1 MPIQLIILDFDGTLA
16 DTRDNIVRTL
26 QASMHQLGLPVADEA
41 ACASTIGLKLDDAC
55 RHLYPDGP
63 ADLADRFVETYR
75 EIFFRNKESL
85 VPAPFPHV
93 LPTLRQLR
101 QRGVVLTIASSR
113 GTGSLHAFIDAMG
126 LRDCISYV
134 LGADSVEH
142 TKPHPE
148 PVLRT
153 LRETGIDAAHTLV
166 VGDMPV
172 DILMGRNAGVQ
183 TCGVTYGNATRDQL
197 QAAGTDFL
205 IDDFAE
211 LGVYGSTQV

>member
-26 QASMHQLGLPVADEA
+26 QASMHQLDLPVADEA

-55 RHLYPDGP
+55 RQLYPDGP
-63 ADLADRFVETYR
+63 ADLPDRFVETYR

-101 QRGVVLTIASSR
+101 ERGVVLTIASSR

-142 TKPHPE
+142 AKPHPE

-197 QAAGTDFL
+197 QAAGADFL

-211 LGVYGSTQV
+211 LLRGISK

>member
-113 GTGSLHAFIDAMG
+113 GMGSLHAFIDAMG

-153 LRETGIDAAHTLV
+153 LCETGIDAAHTLV

-172 DILMGRNAGVQ
+172 DILMGSNAGVQ

-197 QAAGTDFL
+197 QAAGADFL

-211 LGVYGSTQV
+211 LLRGISK

>member
-26 QASMHQLGLPVADEA
+26 QASMHQLGLPVANEA

-113 GTGSLHAFIDAMG
+113 GTGSLQAFIDAMG

-172 DILMGRNAGVQ
+172 DILMGSNAGVQ
-183 TCGVTYGNATRDQL
+183 TCGVTYGNAT
-197 QAAGTDFL
+197 AASRRRRLPDR
-205 IDDFAE
+205 
-211 LGVYGSTQV
+211 

>member
-26 QASMHQLGLPVADEA
+26 QASMHQLDLPVADEA

-153 LRETGIDAAHTLV
+153 LCETGIDAAHTLV

-197 QAAGTDFL
+197 QAAGADFL

-211 LGVYGSTQV
+211 LLCGISK

>member
-55 RHLYPDGP
+55 RQLYPDGP
-63 ADLADRFVETYR
+63 ADLPDRFVETYR

-101 QRGVVLTIASSR
+101 ERGVVLTIASSR

-126 LRDCISYV
+126 LRNCISYV

-153 LRETGIDAAHTLV
+153 LCETGIDAAHTLV

-197 QAAGTDFL
+197 QAAGADFL

-211 LGVYGSTQV
+211 LLCGISK

>member
-101 QRGVVLTIASSR
+101 ERGVVLTIASSR

-153 LRETGIDAAHTLV
+153 LCETGIDAAHTLV

-197 QAAGTDFL
+197 QAAGADFL

-211 LGVYGSTQV
+211 LLCGISK

>member
-26 QASMHQLGLPVADEA
+26 QASMHQLDLPVADEA

-153 LRETGIDAAHTLV
+153 LRETGIDAAYTLV

-197 QAAGTDFL
+197 QAAGADFL

-211 LGVYGSTQV
+211 LLCGISK

>member
-26 QASMHQLGLPVADEA
+26 QASMHQLDLPVADEA

-101 QRGVVLTIASSR
+101 ERGVVLTIASSR

-142 TKPHPE
+142 AKPHPE

-197 QAAGTDFL
+197 QAAGADFL

-211 LGVYGSTQV
+211 LLCGISK

>member
-26 QASMHQLGLPVADEA
+26 QASMHQLDLPVADEA

-55 RHLYPDGP
+55 RQLYPDGP

-153 LRETGIDAAHTLV
+153 LRETGIDAAYTLV

-197 QAAGTDFL
+197 QAAGADFL

-211 LGVYGSTQV
+211 LLCGISK

>member
-197 QAAGTDFL
+197 QAAGADFL

-211 LGVYGSTQV
+211 LLRGISK

>member
-101 QRGVVLTIASSR
+101 ERGVVLTIASAR
-113 GTGSLHAFIDAMG
+113 GTGSLQAFIDAMG

-153 LRETGIDAAHTLV
+153 LCETGIDAVHTLV

-172 DILMGRNAGVQ
+172 DILMGSNAGVQ

-197 QAAGTDFL
+197 QAAGADFL

-211 LGVYGSTQV
+211 LLCGISK

>member
-113 GTGSLHAFIDAMG
+113 GSGSLQAFIDAMG

-153 LRETGIDAAHTLV
+153 LCETGIDAAHTLV

-197 QAAGTDFL
+197 QAAGADFL

-211 LGVYGSTQV
+211 LLRGISK

>member
-55 RHLYPDGP
+55 RQLYPDGP
-63 ADLADRFVETYR
+63 ADLPDRFVETYR

-126 LRDCISYV
+126 LRNCISYV

-153 LRETGIDAAHTLV
+153 LCETGIDAAHTLV

-197 QAAGTDFL
+197 QAAGADFL

-211 LGVYGSTQV
+211 LLCGISK

>member
-26 QASMHQLGLPVADEA
+26 QASMRQLGLPVADEV

-101 QRGVVLTIASSR
+101 ERGVVLTIASSR

-153 LRETGIDAAHTLV
+153 LCETGIDAAHTLV

-197 QAAGTDFL
+197 QAAGADFL

-211 LGVYGSTQV
+211 LLRGISK

>member
-41 ACASTIGLKLDDAC
+41 ACTSTIGLKLDDAC

-197 QAAGTDFL
+197 QAAGADFL

-211 LGVYGSTQV
+211 LLCGISK

>member
-75 EIFFRNKESL
+75 EIFFRNKELL

-93 LPTLRQLR
+93 LSTLRQLR
-101 QRGVVLTIASSR
+101 QRGGVLTIASSR

-153 LRETGIDAAHTLV
+153 LV

-172 DILMGRNAGVQ
+172 DILMGSNAGVQ

-197 QAAGTDFL
+197 QAAGADFL

>member
-101 QRGVVLTIASSR
+101 ERGVVLTIASSR

-153 LRETGIDAAHTLV
+153 LCETGIDAAHTLV

-197 QAAGTDFL
+197 QAAGADFL

-211 LGVYGSTQV
+211 LLRGISK

>member
-93 LPTLRQLR
+93 LPTLRQPR
-101 QRGVVLTIASSR
+101 ERGVVLTIASSR
-113 GTGSLHAFIDAMG
+113 GTGSLQAFIDAMG

-153 LRETGIDAAHTLV
+153 LCETGIDAAHTLV

-197 QAAGTDFL
+197 QAAGADFL

-211 LGVYGSTQV
+211 LLCGISK

>member
-26 QASMHQLGLPVADEA
+26 QASMHQLDLPVADEA

-153 LRETGIDAAHTLV
+153 LCETGIDAAHTLV

-172 DILMGRNAGVQ
+172 DILMGSNAGVQ

-197 QAAGTDFL
+197 QAAGADFL

-211 LGVYGSTQV
+211 LLRGISK

>member
-126 LRDCISYV
+126 LRNCISYV

-197 QAAGTDFL
+197 QAAGADFL

-211 LGVYGSTQV
+211 LLRGISK

>member
-41 ACASTIGLKLDDAC
+41 TCASTIGLKLDDAC

-113 GTGSLHAFIDAMG
+113 GTGSLQAFIDAMG

-153 LRETGIDAAHTLV
+153 LCETGIDAAHTLV

-197 QAAGTDFL
+197 QAAGADFL

-211 LGVYGSTQV
+211 LGVYGSTQI

>member
-113 GTGSLHAFIDAMG
+113 GTGSLHSFIDAMG

-197 QAAGTDFL
+197 QAAGADFL

-211 LGVYGSTQV
+211 LLRGISK

>member
-55 RHLYPDGP
+55 RQLYPDGP
-63 ADLADRFVETYR
+63 ADLPDRFVETYR

-153 LRETGIDAAHTLV
+153 LCETGIDAAHTLV

-172 DILMGRNAGVQ
+172 DILMGRNAGVLQ

-197 QAAGTDFL
+197 QAAGADFL

-211 LGVYGSTQV
+211 LLRGISK

>member
-26 QASMHQLGLPVADEA
+26 QASMHQLDLPVADEA

-63 ADLADRFVETYR
+63 ADLPDRFVETYR

-197 QAAGTDFL
+197 QAAGADFL

-211 LGVYGSTQV
+211 LLCGISK

>member
-113 GTGSLHAFIDAMG
+113 GMGSLQAFIDAMG

-153 LRETGIDAAHTLV
+153 LCETGIDAAHTLV

-197 QAAGTDFL
+197 QAAGADFL

-211 LGVYGSTQV
+211 LLCGISK

>member
-113 GTGSLHAFIDAMG
+113 GSGSLQAFIDAMG

-197 QAAGTDFL
+197 QAAGADFL

-211 LGVYGSTQV
+211 LLRGISK

>member
-26 QASMHQLGLPVADEA
+26 QASMHQLDLPVADEA

-197 QAAGTDFL
+197 QAAGADFL

-211 LGVYGSTQV
+211 LLCGISK

>member
-101 QRGVVLTIASSR
+101 ERGVVLTIASSR
-113 GTGSLHAFIDAMG
+113 GTGSLQAFIDAMG

-197 QAAGTDFL
+197 QAAGADFL

-211 LGVYGSTQV
+211 LLRGISK

>member
-16 DTRDNIVRTL
+16 DTRANIVRTL
-26 QASMHQLGLPVADEA
+26 QASMHQLDLPVADEA

-63 ADLADRFVETYR
+63 ADLPDRFVETYR

-113 GTGSLHAFIDAMG
+113 GMGSLQAFIDAMG
-126 LRDCISYV
+126 LRNCISYV

-153 LRETGIDAAHTLV
+153 LCETGIDAAHTLV

-197 QAAGTDFL
+197 QAAGADFL

-211 LGVYGSTQV
+211 LLRGISK

>member
-63 ADLADRFVETYR
+63 VDLADRFVETYR

-113 GTGSLHAFIDAMG
+113 GTGSLHSFIDAMG

-142 TKPHPE
+142 TKPHLE

-197 QAAGTDFL
+197 QAAGADFL

-211 LGVYGSTQV
+211 LLRGISK

>member
-16 DTRDNIVRTL
+16 DTRANIVRTL
-26 QASMHQLGLPVADEA
+26 QASMHQLDLPVADEA

-113 GTGSLHAFIDAMG
+113 GTGSLHSFIDAMG

-197 QAAGTDFL
+197 QAAGADFL
-205 IDDFAE
+205 IDDFAG

>member
-101 QRGVVLTIASSR
+101 ERGVVLTIASSR
-113 GTGSLHAFIDAMG
+113 GTGSLHTFIDAMG

-197 QAAGTDFL
+197 QAAGADFL

-211 LGVYGSTQV
+211 LLCGISK

>member
-113 GTGSLHAFIDAMG
+113 GTGSLQAFIDAMG

-134 LGADSVEH
+134 LGADSVEQ

-197 QAAGTDFL
+197 QAAGADFL

-211 LGVYGSTQV
+211 LLCGISK

>member
-113 GTGSLHAFIDAMG
+113 GTGSLQAFIDAMG

-197 QAAGTDFL
+197 QAAGADFL

-211 LGVYGSTQV
+211 LLRGISK

>member
-85 VPAPFPHV
+85 VPASFPHV
-93 LPTLRQLR
+93 LSTLRQLR
-101 QRGVVLTIASSR
+101 ERGVVLTIASSR
-113 GTGSLHAFIDAMG
+113 GTGSLQAFIDAMG

-153 LRETGIDAAHTLV
+153 LCETGIDAAHTLV

-197 QAAGTDFL
+197 QAAGADFL

-211 LGVYGSTQV
+211 LLRGISK

>member
-153 LRETGIDAAHTLV
+153 LCETGIDAAHTLV

-197 QAAGTDFL
+197 QAAGADFL

-211 LGVYGSTQV
+211 LLCGISK

>member
-26 QASMHQLGLPVADEA
+26 QASMHQLDLPVADEA

-101 QRGVVLTIASSR
+101 ERGVVLTIASSR
-113 GTGSLHAFIDAMG
+113 GSGSLQAFIDAMG

-153 LRETGIDAAHTLV
+153 LCETGIDAAHTLV

-197 QAAGTDFL
+197 QAAGADFL

-211 LGVYGSTQV
+211 LLRGISK

>member
-26 QASMHQLGLPVADEA
+26 QASMRQLDLPVVDEA

-113 GTGSLHAFIDAMG
+113 GMGSLQAFIDAMG

-153 LRETGIDAAHTLV
+153 LCETGIDAAHTLV

-197 QAAGTDFL
+197 QAAGADFL

-211 LGVYGSTQV
+211 LLCGISK

>member
-113 GTGSLHAFIDAMG
+113 GTGSLQAFIDAMG

-197 QAAGTDFL
+197 QAAGADFL

-211 LGVYGSTQV
+211 LLCGISK